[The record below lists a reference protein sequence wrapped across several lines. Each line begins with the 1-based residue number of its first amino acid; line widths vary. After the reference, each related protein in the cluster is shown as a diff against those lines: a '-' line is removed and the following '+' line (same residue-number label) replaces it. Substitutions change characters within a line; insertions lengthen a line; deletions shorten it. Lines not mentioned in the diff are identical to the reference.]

1 MEASFKPTIITTK
14 NAMFSYKINILARS
28 KNFRFVDCQNF
39 RLWRIIFMVRP
50 RTILKSVSGS
60 VSTQM
65 SKQAN
70 SRLSGPWLIT
80 GQLYSHSRCKVH
92 VYTQL
97 GAQHSQKL
105 SREIGMSVDTVGG
118 SYANFD
124 TSKYTKEVI

>member
-1 MEASFKPTIITTK
+1 
-14 NAMFSYKINILARS
+14 
-28 KNFRFVDCQNF
+28 
-39 RLWRIIFMVRP
+39 MVRP

-60 VSTQM
+60 VGWLVGWLVSTQI

-80 GQLYSHSRCKVH
+80 GQLYSHSRCIVH

-105 SREIGMSVDTVGG
+105 SREIGMSVDTAGG
-118 SYANFD
+118 ELRKFRH
-124 TSKYTKEVI
+124 KQIH